1 MKKMLSILLLVVL
14 LISATGTAFA
24 STLVGPGLKD
34 LNYQKYPGVLSGT
47 FEVEW
52 CKGSVGRFNDY
63 PVYVGMEYMLRLD
76 GGASANC
83 HVGAAVRKFSGSSS
97 TYVSA
102 VIVPFNAYNTGS
114 SQKFYPANGVYG
126 AIFDTSFDPVA
137 GTYAYVVKS
146 TGPDSLAGMYAAYM
160 NDRLG

>member
-1 MKKMLSILLLVVL
+1 MKKMLSILLLAVL

-24 STLVGPGLKD
+24 SFTPGLKD
-34 LNYQKYPGVLSGT
+34 LNYQQYPGVLSGT

-83 HVGAAVRKFSGSSS
+83 LVGAAVRKFSGSSS

-102 VIVPFNAYNTGS
+102 VIVPFNAHNTNS
-114 SQKFYPANGVYG
+114 SQRFYPASGVYH
-126 AIFDTSFDPVA
+126 AISDTSFDPVA

-146 TGPDSLAGMYAAYM
+146 NGPNSLAGMYAVYM